1 MVQFNESRSDT
12 FVKLFL
18 ACDGTNIAVFFI
30 F

>member
-1 MVQFNESRSDT
+1 
-12 FVKLFL
+12 VKLFL